1 MTWHRFTFRLFS
13 YFSTMRMGASLY
25 VVPQECWCPQL
36 LLVRG
41 FGLGLRL
48 ITHTFSLLGSWKLM
62 PWEKKKAFMMP
73 TLCGTYFFAHFVN
86 GHHMFIN
93 LFCGGLY
100 NCPTYILF
108 ICLFYPIN
116 KRCIF
121 YPINVYWLKKIYK
134 HYFSFWPFVLVFL
147 LTHFRFLQLCFHIVL
162 ERYFVLA
169 YTYNQIYLAW

>member
-1 MTWHRFTFRLFS
+1 MLMSTTFTSERVWFGVTFDYSYLFS
-13 YFSTMRMGASLY
+13 
-25 VVPQECWCPQL
+25 
-36 LLVRG
+36 
-41 FGLGLRL
+41 
-48 ITHTFSLLGSWKLM
+48 SWKLEVDAM
-62 PWEKKKAFMMP
+62 GEEESIYDAHPLWD
-73 TLCGTYFFAHFVN
+73 LFFAHFVN

-121 YPINVYWLKKIYK
+121 YPINVYWLEKIYK